1 MNLLLTR
8 TKHEDLK
15 LNSVNRNGHGHILM
29 VGFSCSP
36 LEAVC
41 HVHRIIILVL
51 AQRRTLT
58 LCEPA

>member
-36 LEAVC
+36 LEVVVVQVYDYGETGKNA
-41 HVHRIIILVL
+41 
-51 AQRRTLT
+51 ADKT
-58 LCEPA
+58 